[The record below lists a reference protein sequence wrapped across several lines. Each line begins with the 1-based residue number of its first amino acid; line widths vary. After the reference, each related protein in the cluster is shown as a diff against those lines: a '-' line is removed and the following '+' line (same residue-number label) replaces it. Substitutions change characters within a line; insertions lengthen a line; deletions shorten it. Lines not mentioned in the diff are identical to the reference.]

1 MLKGCTPKHRE
12 IHGTCKYIPLRC
24 RGVRKALGQ
33 ITCFVI
39 ASHISKYIAIP
50 GCRSRGV
57 GRRCSW
63 CSMHQVRQCKPL
75 GHVIIRPLQTNK
87 KQACL
92 LLVLEDSD
100 TGVKI
105 VPVHHPQTVPLLWA
119 VRLPLAGEVCGMHT
133 RPLWDAHHAS
143 EATCP
148 KRQRAYPLSLRARG
162 FRGMCMWEYHAC
174 ARCTD
179 LLQQVMQT
187 LVPFLCKMARHL
199 QW

>member
-1 MLKGCTPKHRE
+1 MLKGCTPKHKE

-39 ASHISKYIAIP
+39 ANHISKYIAIP

-92 LLVLEDSD
+92 SASLGGFWHRCKNCACASSSDCSTLVSG
-100 TGVKI
+100 T
-105 VPVHHPQTVPLLWA
+105 
-119 VRLPLAGEVCGMHT
+119 LASCWRG
-133 RPLWDAHHAS
+133 LWDAHHAS

-187 LVPFLCKMARHL
+187 LVPFLCKMASHL

>member
-1 MLKGCTPKHRE
+1 MLKGCTPKHKE

-39 ASHISKYIAIP
+39 ANHISKYIAIP

-87 KQACL
+87 RQACL
-92 LLVLEDSD
+92 SLVLEDSD

-119 VRLPLAGEVCGMHT
+119 VRLPLAREVCGMHT
-133 RPLWDAHHAS
+133 MPLKPPALRDKGPILCHSGIEAS
-143 EATCP
+143 EAC
-148 KRQRAYPLSLRARG
+148 
-162 FRGMCMWEYHAC
+162 AC
-174 ARCTD
+174 ENIMHVQDALTSCSR
-179 LLQQVMQT
+179 
-187 LVPFLCKMARHL
+187 
-199 QW
+199 